1 MTSPI
6 SLPYR
11 PELPSEFDDLSG
23 FVPQWVLPSEE
34 ERFRKLHS
42 VSLEELRAFY
52 DVMLPRLPAIMDY
65 LGQFKL
71 HDLPVPARTL
81 FDLALTFVETSHPID
96 LGWGDT
102 DFPGAYR
109 WQAFEFR
116 SISQRSR
123 ADPHPAARSA
133 A

>member
-1 MTSPI
+1 MTDTHTP
-6 SLPYR
+6 PYT
-11 PELPSEFDDLSG
+11 PELPEAFSDLAL
-23 FVPQWVLPSEE
+23 FVPEWALPSEE
-34 ERFRKLHS
+34 MRFHKLHS
-42 VSLEELRAFY
+42 VKLEDLQAFY

-71 HDLPVPARTL
+71 HDLPAQARTL
-81 FDLALTFVETSHPID
+81 FDLAMTFVETSHPID

-123 ADPHPAARSA
+123 ADPHPAAAR
-133 A
+133 